1 MKVYVI
7 TKGSYSDYA
16 ICAVA
21 IDPKKA
27 KVLRQLCS
35 DRWEEASI
43 EKYDTDEFNPVFERK
58 LPYMVLFDANGSV
71 ENVELKS
78 LEEFAI
84 GIGTRYAWD
93 EVNRTHHTL
102 LTVALYAENEERAIK
117 VAAEKRAEYLAD
129 KFGLV

>member
-7 TKGSYSDYA
+7 TKGSYSDYE

-27 KVLRQLCS
+27 EVLRQLCS
-35 DRWEEASI
+35 DRWDEASI

-58 LPYMVLFDANGSV
+58 LPYKVWFDANGSV
-71 ENVELKS
+71 EKVELRS
-78 LEEFAI
+78 LERFEI
-84 GIGTRYAWD
+84 GIGTQYAWD
-93 EVNRTHHTL
+93 EVNQTHRTL